1 MLTACLPD
9 VIKLRI
15 GDQVPADAVVL
26 SSEGLEVDESLLTG
40 EAESIVKNVNEKV
53 LSGSIVVAGEGYVRT
68 GAVGVNAYAH
78 SITAQVKHLRLGEKQ
93 KRQSKRPI

>member
-1 MLTACLPD
+1 M
-9 VIKLRI
+9 
-15 GDQVPADAVVL
+15 VP

-40 EAESIVKNVNEKV
+40 EAESIVKNVNDRV

-78 SITAQVKHLRLGEKQ
+78 SITAQVKCLRPGKRLGYGKVISN
-93 KRQSKRPI
+93 RDTTRIHRPSFFGR